1 MLTFMLFTGDV
12 SKAKFLKDR
21 MTKLGCR
28 LEDDVIASLIGLYGK
43 QQKLK
48 EAQDVFQEV
57 AGSSKPGKSIIK
69 SIIDAYAR
77 CGKAMEAYLIYEEVT
92 AQGHHLD
99 AVAMS
104 ILVNT
109 LTNCGMTATVNYFVP
124 LFFFFFLTICWDQWN
139 SGVMVT

>member
-1 MLTFMLFTGDV
+1 MLFTGDV

-124 LFFFFFLTICWDQWN
+124 LFLTICWDQWN

>member
-124 LFFFFFLTICWDQWN
+124 LFFFFLTICWDQWN